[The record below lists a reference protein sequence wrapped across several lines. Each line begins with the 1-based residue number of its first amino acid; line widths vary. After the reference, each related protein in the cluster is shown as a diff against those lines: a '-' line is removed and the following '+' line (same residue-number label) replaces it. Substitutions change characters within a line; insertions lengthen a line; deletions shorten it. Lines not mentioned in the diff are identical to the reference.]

1 MILKNKLFIYLFL
14 LQLCTQFVGILCISS
29 GANEPIPDNELQLT
43 AKDCS
48 LQYCAD
54 KDGMAL
60 WLSLQN
66 ICVKENANPY
76 FLEIDHQTYYQQN
89 NVLSPFVTGSICASI
104 SLISFLMGYLISQQE
119 VKKNKYSE
127 LKMIEDE

>member
-1 MILKNKLFIYLFL
+1 MF
-14 LQLCTQFVGILCISS
+14 GIFCISS
-29 GANEPIPDNELQLT
+29 GANEPIADNELQLT

-48 LQYCAD
+48 MQYCAD

-66 ICVKENANPY
+66 ACAKENANPY